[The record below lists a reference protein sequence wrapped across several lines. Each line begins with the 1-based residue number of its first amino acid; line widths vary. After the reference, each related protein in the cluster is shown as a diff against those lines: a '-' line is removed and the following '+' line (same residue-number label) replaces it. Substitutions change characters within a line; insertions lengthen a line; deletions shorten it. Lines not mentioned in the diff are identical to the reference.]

1 MVVVGTLCIVL
12 LAKVVWTLV
21 YLTSCYRPRLVIAV
35 NARMV
40 RKESQAVSSYRCI
53 AAYRLFYKLVKP
65 GGTYFDWYGIG
76 VCHRLLMESAAK
88 GTWIASWR

>member
-1 MVVVGTLCIVL
+1 MFVGTLCIVL
-12 LAKVVWTLV
+12 LTKVVWTLV

-53 AAYRLFYKLVKP
+53 AAYHLFYKLTKP

-76 VCHRLLMESAAK
+76 VCHRSYK
-88 GTWIASWR
+88 SYSWRVQQGRKEHG